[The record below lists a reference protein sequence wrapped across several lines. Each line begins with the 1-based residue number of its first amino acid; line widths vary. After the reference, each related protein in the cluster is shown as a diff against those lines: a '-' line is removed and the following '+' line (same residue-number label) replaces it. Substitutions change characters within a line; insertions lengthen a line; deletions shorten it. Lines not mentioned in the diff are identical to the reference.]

1 MRSIL
6 HVDMDAFFASV
17 EQRDNPSYQRK
28 PVIVGAD
35 PRGGKGRGV
44 VSAASYEARQFGV
57 HSAMP
62 ISHAYRACPQ
72 AVYLPVRMERYQEVS
87 SSIFEIFYRY
97 TDLVEPL
104 SLDEAFLDVTGSHS
118 LFGSAETIG
127 RRIQEKV
134 WREERLRAS
143 VGIATNKFVAK
154 VASDL
159 KKPRGFVVV
168 TPQKER
174 EFLAGLPVER
184 LWGAGLKTTRK
195 LHHEGYRTIGDVARQ
210 PQETLRSILGR
221 VGIHLWHLANGL
233 DDRLVYPNVP
243 VKSIGAETTFAKDT
257 ASFLLIRQTLLALSE
272 RVGQRLRAEGLGA
285 KSLTLKY
292 RDDTFQTQTRS
303 MVLSERTNQ
312 ASDLYGVALK
322 LLERISSPKRKVRL
336 LGLVASKLKQLVSEQ
351 QLSLFD
357 QQGTRNRSL
366 TRAVDS
372 IRDRFG
378 DEMIQPG
385 SLVDRHKR

>member
-17 EQRDNPSYQRK
+17 EQRDNPAYQGN
-28 PVIVGAD
+28 PVVVGAD

-44 VSAASYEARQFGV
+44 VSAASYEARQFGI

-62 ISHAYRACPQ
+62 IRHAYQQCPQ

-87 SSIFEIFYRY
+87 ASLFEIFHRY
-97 TDLVEPL
+97 TDLVESL
-104 SLDEAFLDVTGSHS
+104 SLDEAFLDVSGSHS

-134 WREERLRAS
+134 WQKERLRAS

-159 KKPRGFVVV
+159 EKPEGFVVV
-168 TPQKER
+168 PPQKER
-174 EFLAGLPVER
+174 EFLSGLPVER

-195 LHHEGYRTIGDVARQ
+195 LYREGFRTIGDIARQ
-210 PQETLRSILGR
+210 HQDTLRSLLGR
-221 VGIHLWHLANGL
+221 AGVHLWHLANGL
-233 DDRLVYPNVP
+233 DDRLVISHAP
-243 VKSIGAETTFAKDT
+243 VKTIGAETTFAKDT
-257 ASFLLIRQTLLALSE
+257 ESLVVIGKTLLALSE
-272 RVGQRLRAEGLGA
+272 RVAQRLRTEGLGA
-285 KSLTLKY
+285 QGLTLKY
-292 RDDTFQTQTRS
+292 RDETFQTQTRS
-303 MVLSERTNQ
+303 MVLSEGTNQ
-312 ASDLYGVALK
+312 PADIYRGAMK
-322 LLERISSPKRKVRL
+322 LLERIPPSDRKVRL
-336 LGLVASKLKQLVSEQ
+336 VGLATSKLKPFVFEQ

-357 QQGTRNRSL
+357 QQETRKRSL
-366 TRAVDS
+366 MRAVDS

-378 DEMIQPG
+378 DEKIQPG
-385 SLVDRHKR
+385 SLIDRENR